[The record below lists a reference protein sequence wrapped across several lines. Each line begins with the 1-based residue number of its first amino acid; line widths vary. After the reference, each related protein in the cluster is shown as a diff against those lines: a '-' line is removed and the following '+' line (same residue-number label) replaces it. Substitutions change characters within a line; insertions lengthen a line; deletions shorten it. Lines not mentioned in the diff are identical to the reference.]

1 TESDFALAAV
11 IIAYSVA
18 DAVTEPFEGGMV
30 VINQS
35 IGGGENTPGLV
46 LNNVDLLIA
55 DLSKVTGSFPKMRV
69 LSK

>member
-1 TESDFALAAV
+1 M

-18 DAVTEPFEGGMV
+18 DAVTEPFEAGMV

-35 IGGGENTPGLV
+35 IDDGENTPRVGT
-46 LNNVDLLIA
+46 
-55 DLSKVTGSFPKMRV
+55 KQRGSANHGSVEGHRQFSQVRV

>member
-1 TESDFALAAV
+1 M

-18 DAVTEPFEGGMV
+18 DAVTEPFEAGMV

-35 IGGGENTPGLV
+35 IGDGENTPRVG
-46 LNNVDLLIA
+46 A
-55 DLSKVTGSFPKMRV
+55 KQRGSANRGSVEGHSQFSQVRV